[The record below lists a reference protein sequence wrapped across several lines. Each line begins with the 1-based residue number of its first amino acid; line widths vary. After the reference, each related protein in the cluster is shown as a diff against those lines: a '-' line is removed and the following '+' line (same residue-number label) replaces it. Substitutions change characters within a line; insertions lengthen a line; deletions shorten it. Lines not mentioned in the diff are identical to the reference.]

1 MECNEKLN
9 IHQINKLDVND
20 LKRKDIFPITV
31 TSAVFDKQ
39 GNSLEAL
46 LLQNNSIFL
55 SYKGSSEATRITV
68 PLKMRRKGLI
78 ISYKD
83 YDGNAITEKLVY
95 DDTVA
100 DDIFKLD
107 SSWTSIGDV
116 IISGEISISPNGTW
130 IIDGKDSGIEA
141 VGPKGDNGLSPI
153 VRATNNKLEYSYD
166 GTEWTVISDYI
177 AAWFRFEN
185 NKIQISRDNKKTWED
200 LSDSF
205 TRNLYIKG
213 YVATVSALPTNATQG
228 DIYMVGPQTTG
239 GTDYLMYI
247 KDSTGWKNNG
257 SFTSIAAGVVQGLGD
272 SGTEVI
278 SQKVI
283 TEEFTK
289 DRHII
294 YPATGIMGNPIPDY
308 NHLANYDETGE
319 FTGYI
324 ENENYDCVWI
334 NIYEGSKNLTIT
346 GATPLRIGHFSSL
359 VPSNDTLLGKGT
371 VIPEGT
377 KISLITFAKSE
388 NLDGY
393 SNLKIMQEGIPI
405 SSKTVNETIIGLNE
419 KFRDFLP
426 DRSFSGKTNIDYNHI
441 CNISS
446 NGNFTKYIESP
457 LYDTAW
463 ILIFKDTGDLKI
475 SGVTIARVIYF
486 SSLIPDVSS
495 FISQTASTV
504 TTIPPGAKLALV
516 TLKKSDNPDGYLEM
530 VADQQGAG
538 VSKMELISE
547 RHSFLPDRSFSNYP
561 NIDYNHIWNLSSSG
575 TSSYIENNNFD
586 TAWVQIYDDS
596 GVLNISGVTITRVI
610 YFSTLQPNDSVYIG
624 TGTAIPPGAKLALI
638 TLRKSDNPNGYLN
651 MNVKQN
657 GSGITRKELDDK
669 IPQFI
674 QKVIGKNLINPDDLL
689 YGWTYSAS
697 SGLIQ
702 SDDGILSNK
711 MILSPGTLTV
721 QGIQPYSGNQSV
733 ERILLFNDKDELIS
747 APTINLTN
755 GKGTFTVT
763 CSATFFDVVYCR
775 LVLQYN
781 KAVLF
786 NKDIAQFEYG
796 NEATDFEACKTK
808 LVVNP
813 IYEREQR
820 MCFLTGASSSVPANG
835 YFENACRLLG
845 YKHRNVAVS
854 GENVMQHANKAWK
867 GILYT
872 PEELEEID
880 IFITSHIHNY
890 NIAYTNPDS
899 TILHD
904 TVEEYEQN
912 VYDINGNKLDAVPN
926 PNDPDQYI
934 LPTKGYASQGYYPQK
949 DDVNEKYA
957 AGYDYLLKKYI
968 KDCYEL
974 RNNPNSKYYGTVQ
987 GKPVIIV
994 MCTQWHDGYVV
1005 YNNAV
1010 KEVASR
1016 FGAVVCDFA
1025 SNAGFSY
1032 KQTNPDDPNSI
1043 RQSSLLCT
1051 NRLYG
1056 SGNDFQ
1062 DIYIDGVLYTN
1073 MGWHSTRDINSYFSL
1088 KRGNI
1093 LADVLKKIT
1102 F

>member
-39 GNSLEAL
+39 GNSLEAI

-83 YDGNAITEKLVY
+83 YDGKAITEKLVY
-95 DDTVA
+95 DNTIA

-116 IISGEISISPNGTW
+116 IISGEISISPDGTW

-153 VRATNNKLEYSYD
+153 VRATNNKLEYSYN
-166 GTEWTVISDYI
+166 GTDWTVISDYI

-185 NKIQISRDNKKTWED
+185 NKIQISRDNKKTWTD

-205 TRNLYIKG
+205 TKNLYIKG

-257 SFTSIAAGVVQGLGD
+257 SFTSISAGVVQELGD
-272 SGTEVI
+272 SETEVI

-294 YPATGIMGNPIPDY
+294 YPTTGIMGNPIPDY
-308 NHLANYDETGE
+308 NHLANYNETGE

-388 NLDGY
+388 NLGGY
-393 SNLKIMQEGIPI
+393 SNLKIMQEGMPI
-405 SSKTVNETIIGLNE
+405 SSKTVKETIIGLNE
-419 KFRDFLP
+419 KVRDFL
-426 DRSFSGKTNIDYNHI
+426 H
-441 CNISS
+441 
-446 NGNFTKYIESP
+446 
-457 LYDTAW
+457 
-463 ILIFKDTGDLKI
+463 
-475 SGVTIARVIYF
+475 
-486 SSLIPDVSS
+486 
-495 FISQTASTV
+495 
-504 TTIPPGAKLALV
+504 
-516 TLKKSDNPDGYLEM
+516 
-530 VADQQGAG
+530 
-538 VSKMELISE
+538 
-547 RHSFLPDRSFSNYP
+547 DRSFSNYP
-561 NIDYNHIWNLSSSG
+561 NIDYNHLWNLSSSG
-575 TSSYIENNNFD
+575 TSSYIENSDFD

-596 GVLNISGVTITRVI
+596 GILNISGVIITRVI
-610 YFSTLQPNDSVYIG
+610 YFSALRPNDSVYIG
-624 TGTAIPPGAKLALI
+624 TGTTIPSGAKLALI
-638 TLRKSDNPNGYLN
+638 TLRKSDNPDGYLN

-657 GSGITRKELDDK
+657 GSGITRKELDNK

-747 APTINLTN
+747 APAINLTN

-763 CSATFFDVVYCR
+763 CSTTFFDVVYCR
-775 LVLQYN
+775 LVLQYD
-781 KAVLF
+781 KTVLF

-934 LPTKGYASQGYYPQK
+934 LPTQGYASQGYYPQR

-1025 SNAGFSY
+1025 SNVGFSY

-1062 DIYIDGVLYTN
+1062 DIYINGVLYTN
-1073 MGWHSTRDINSYFSL
+1073 MGWHPTRDINSYFSL

>member
-20 LKRKDIFPITV
+20 LTRKDIFPITV

-39 GNSLEAL
+39 GNSLEAI

-55 SYKGSSEATRITV
+55 SYKGSSEATRVTV

-83 YDGNAITEKLVY
+83 YDGKAITEKLVY
-95 DDTVA
+95 DDSVA
-100 DDIFKLD
+100 DDVFKLD

-130 IIDGKDSGIEA
+130 IINGKDSGIKA

-153 VRATNNKLEYSYD
+153 VRTNNNKLEYSYN

-185 NKIQISRDNKKTWED
+185 NKIQISRDNKKTWTD

-205 TRNLYIKG
+205 TKNLYIKG

-257 SFTSIAAGVVQGLGD
+257 SFTSISAGVVQELGD
-272 SGTEVI
+272 SETEVI

-308 NHLANYDETGE
+308 NHLANYNETGE

-346 GATPLRIGHFSSL
+346 GATPLRISHFSSL

-388 NLDGY
+388 NLGGY
-393 SNLKIMQEGIPI
+393 SNLKIMQEGMPI

-419 KFRDFLP
+419 KVRDFLP
-426 DRSFSGKTNIDYNHI
+426 DRSFSGKTNIDYNHL
-441 CNISS
+441 CSISS
-446 NGNFTKYIESP
+446 DGNFTEYTENS

-475 SGVTIARVIYF
+475 SGVTITRVIYF

-495 FISQTASTV
+495 FISHTVSTV
-504 TTIPPGAKLALV
+504 TTIPSGAKLALV
-516 TLKKSDNPDGYLEM
+516 TLKKSNNLDGYLEM
-530 VADQQGAG
+530 IADQQGAG

-561 NIDYNHIWNLSSSG
+561 NIDYNHLWNLSSSG
-575 TSSYIENNNFD
+575 TSSYIENSDFD

-596 GVLNISGVTITRVI
+596 GILNISGVIITRVI
-610 YFSTLQPNDSVYIG
+610 YFSALRPNDSVYIG
-624 TGTAIPPGAKLALI
+624 TGTTIPSGAKLALI
-638 TLRKSDNPNGYLN
+638 TLRKSDNPDGYLN

-657 GSGITRKELDDK
+657 GSGITRKELDNK

-747 APTINLTN
+747 APAINLTN

-763 CSATFFDVVYCR
+763 CSTTFFDVVYCR
-775 LVLQYN
+775 LVLQYD
-781 KAVLF
+781 KTVLF

-845 YKHRNVAVS
+845 YKHRNVAVN

-934 LPTKGYASQGYYPQK
+934 LPTQGYASQGYYPQR

-1025 SNAGFSY
+1025 SNVGFSY

-1062 DIYIDGVLYTN
+1062 DIYINGVLYTN
-1073 MGWHSTRDINSYFSL
+1073 MGWHPTRDINSYFSL

>member
-55 SYKGSSEATRITV
+55 SYKGSSEATRIIV

-185 NKIQISRDNKKTWED
+185 NKIQISRDNKKTWTD

-205 TRNLYIKG
+205 TKNLYIKG

-257 SFTSIAAGVVQGLGD
+257 SFTSISAGVVQELGD
-272 SGTEVI
+272 SETEVI

-308 NHLANYDETGE
+308 NHLANYNETGE

-388 NLDGY
+388 NLGGY
-393 SNLKIMQEGIPI
+393 SNLKIMQEGMPI

-419 KFRDFLP
+419 KVRDFLH
-426 DRSFSGKTNIDYNHI
+426 DRSFSGKTNIDYNHL
-441 CNISS
+441 CGISS
-446 NGNFTKYIESP
+446 DGNFTEYTENP

-475 SGVTIARVIYF
+475 SGVTITRVIYF

-495 FISQTASTV
+495 FISHTVSTV
-504 TTIPPGAKLALV
+504 TTIPSGAKLALV
-516 TLKKSDNPDGYLEM
+516 TLKKSDNLDGYLEM
-530 VADQQGAG
+530 IADQQGAG

-561 NIDYNHIWNLSSSG
+561 NIDYNHLWNLSSSG
-575 TSSYIENNNFD
+575 TSSYIENSDFD

-596 GVLNISGVTITRVI
+596 GILNISGVIITRVI
-610 YFSTLQPNDSVYIG
+610 YFSALRPNDSVYIG
-624 TGTAIPPGAKLALI
+624 TGTTIPSGAKLALI
-638 TLRKSDNPNGYLN
+638 TLRKSDNPDGYLN

-657 GSGITRKELDDK
+657 GSGITRKELDNK

-747 APTINLTN
+747 APAINLTN

-763 CSATFFDVVYCR
+763 CSTTFFDVVYCR
-775 LVLQYN
+775 LVLQYD
-781 KAVLF
+781 KTVLF

-934 LPTKGYASQGYYPQK
+934 LPTQGYASQGYYPQR

-1025 SNAGFSY
+1025 SNVGFSY

-1062 DIYIDGVLYTN
+1062 DIYINGVLYTN
-1073 MGWHSTRDINSYFSL
+1073 MGWHPTRDINSYFSL

>member
-20 LKRKDIFPITV
+20 LTRKDIFPITV

-39 GNSLEAL
+39 GNSLEAI

-55 SYKGSSEATRITV
+55 SYKGSSEATRVTV

-83 YDGNAITEKLVY
+83 YDGKAITEKLVY

-257 SFTSIAAGVVQGLGD
+257 SFTSIAAGVVQELGD
-272 SGTEVI
+272 SETEVI

-294 YPATGIMGNPIPDY
+294 YPTTGIMGNPIPDY
-308 NHLANYDETGE
+308 NHLANYNGTGE

-388 NLDGY
+388 NLGGY
-393 SNLKIMQEGIPI
+393 SNLKIMQEGMPI

-419 KFRDFLP
+419 KVRDFLP
-426 DRSFSGKTNIDYNHI
+426 DRSFSGKTNIDYNHL
-441 CNISS
+441 CGISS
-446 NGNFTKYIESP
+446 DGNFTEYTENP

-475 SGVTIARVIYF
+475 SGVTITRVIYF

-495 FISQTASTV
+495 FISHTVSTV
-504 TTIPPGAKLALV
+504 TTIPSGAKLALV
-516 TLKKSDNPDGYLEM
+516 TLKKSDNLDGYLEM
-530 VADQQGAG
+530 IADQQGAG

-561 NIDYNHIWNLSSSG
+561 NIDYNHLWNLSSSG
-575 TSSYIENNNFD
+575 TSSYIENSDFD

-596 GVLNISGVTITRVI
+596 GILNISGVIITRVI
-610 YFSTLQPNDSVYIG
+610 YFSALRPNDSVYIG
-624 TGTAIPPGAKLALI
+624 TGTTIPSGAKLALI
-638 TLRKSDNPNGYLN
+638 TLRKSDNPDGYLN

-657 GSGITRKELDDK
+657 GSGITRKELDNK

-747 APTINLTN
+747 APAINLTN

-763 CSATFFDVVYCR
+763 CSTTFFDVVYCR
-775 LVLQYN
+775 LVLQYD
-781 KAVLF
+781 KTVLF

-934 LPTKGYASQGYYPQK
+934 LPTQGYASQGYYPQR

-1025 SNAGFSY
+1025 SNVGFSY

-1062 DIYIDGVLYTN
+1062 DIYINGVLYTN
-1073 MGWHSTRDINSYFSL
+1073 MGWHPTRDINSYFSL

>member
-39 GNSLEAL
+39 GNSLEAI
-46 LLQNNSIFL
+46 LLQTNNIFL
-55 SYKGSSEATRITV
+55 SYKGSNEATRITV

-95 DDTVA
+95 DDSVA

-130 IIDGKDSGIEA
+130 IIDGKDSGIKA

-153 VRATNNKLEYSYD
+153 VRTNNNKLEYSYN

-177 AAWFRFEN
+177 AAWFRFED
-185 NKIQISRDNKKTWED
+185 NKIQISRDNKKTWTD

-205 TRNLYIKG
+205 TKNLYIKG

-257 SFTSIAAGVVQGLGD
+257 SFTSISAGVVQELGD
-272 SGTEVI
+272 SETEVI
-278 SQKVI
+278 SQKVT

-308 NHLANYDETGE
+308 NHLANYNKTGE

-388 NLDGY
+388 NLGGY
-393 SNLKIMQEGIPI
+393 SNLKIMQEGMPI

-419 KFRDFLP
+419 KVRDFLP
-426 DRSFSGKTNIDYNHI
+426 DRSFSGKTNIDYNHL
-441 CNISS
+441 CGISS
-446 NGNFTKYIESP
+446 DGNFTEYTENP

-463 ILIFKDTGDLKI
+463 ILIFKDTGKLKI
-475 SGVTIARVIYF
+475 SGVTITRVIYF

-495 FISQTASTV
+495 FISHTVSTV
-504 TTIPPGAKLALV
+504 TTIPSGAKLALV
-516 TLKKSDNPDGYLEM
+516 TLKKSNNPDGYLEM
-530 VADQQGAG
+530 IADQQGAG

-561 NIDYNHIWNLSSSG
+561 NIDYNHLWNLSSSG
-575 TSSYIENNNFD
+575 TSSYIENSNFD

-596 GVLNISGVTITRVI
+596 GILNISGVIFTRVI
-610 YFSTLQPNDSVYIG
+610 YFSALRPNDSVYIG
-624 TGTAIPPGAKLALI
+624 TGTTIPSGAKLALI
-638 TLRKSDNPNGYLN
+638 TLRKSDNPDGYLN

-657 GSGITRKELDDK
+657 GSGITRKELDNK

-747 APTINLTN
+747 APAINLTN

-781 KAVLF
+781 KTVLF

-890 NIAYTNPDS
+890 NIAYTNPNS

-912 VYDINGNKLDAVPN
+912 VYDINGNKLDVVPN

-934 LPTKGYASQGYYPQK
+934 LPTQGYASQGYYPQR

-1025 SNAGFSY
+1025 SNVGFSY

-1062 DIYIDGVLYTN
+1062 DIYINGVLYTN

>member
-1 MECNEKLN
+1 MEYNEKLN

-20 LKRKDIFPITV
+20 LTRKDIFPITV

-39 GNSLEAL
+39 GNSLEAI

-55 SYKGSSEATRITV
+55 SYKGSSEATRVTV

-83 YDGNAITEKLVY
+83 YDGKAITEKLVY
-95 DDTVA
+95 DDSVA
-100 DDIFKLD
+100 DNIFKLD

-116 IISGEISISPNGTW
+116 VISGEISISPNGTW
-130 IIDGKDSGIEA
+130 IIDGKDSGIKA

-153 VRATNNKLEYSYD
+153 VRVTNNKLEYSYN

-177 AAWFRFEN
+177 AAWFRFED
-185 NKIQISRDNKKTWED
+185 NKIQISRDNKKTWTD

-205 TRNLYIKG
+205 TKNLYIKG

-257 SFTSIAAGVVQGLGD
+257 SFTSISAGVVQELGD
-272 SGTEVI
+272 SETEVI

-308 NHLANYDETGE
+308 NHLANYNKTGE

-388 NLDGY
+388 NLGGY
-393 SNLKIMQEGIPI
+393 SNLKIMQEGMPI

-419 KFRDFLP
+419 KVRDFLP
-426 DRSFSGKTNIDYNHI
+426 DRSFSGKTNIDYNHL
-441 CNISS
+441 CGISS
-446 NGNFTKYIESP
+446 DGNFTEYTENP

-463 ILIFKDTGDLKI
+463 ILIFKDTGALKI
-475 SGVTIARVIYF
+475 SGVTITRVIYF

-495 FISQTASTV
+495 FISHTVSTV
-504 TTIPPGAKLALV
+504 TTIPSGAKLALV
-516 TLKKSDNPDGYLEM
+516 TLKKSDNLDGYLEM
-530 VADQQGAG
+530 IADQQGAG

-561 NIDYNHIWNLSSSG
+561 NIDYNHLWNLSSSG
-575 TSSYIENNNFD
+575 TSSYIENSNFD

-596 GVLNISGVTITRVI
+596 GILNISGVIITRVI
-610 YFSTLQPNDSVYIG
+610 YFSALRPNDSVYIG
-624 TGTAIPPGAKLALI
+624 TGTTIPSGAKLALI
-638 TLRKSDNPNGYLN
+638 TLRKSDNPDGYLN

-657 GSGITRKELDDK
+657 GSGITRKELDNK

-702 SDDGILSNK
+702 SADGILSNK

-747 APTINLTN
+747 APAINLTN

-781 KAVLF
+781 KTVLF

-934 LPTKGYASQGYYPQK
+934 LPTQGYASQGYYPQR

-1025 SNAGFSY
+1025 SNVGFSY

-1062 DIYIDGVLYTN
+1062 DIYINGVLYTN

>member
-55 SYKGSSEATRITV
+55 SYKGSSEATRIIV

-83 YDGNAITEKLVY
+83 YDGKAITEKLVY
-95 DDTVA
+95 DDTIA

-116 IISGEISISPNGTW
+116 VISGEISISPKGTW

-257 SFTSIAAGVVQGLGD
+257 SFTSIAAGVVQELGD
-272 SGTEVI
+272 SETEVI

-308 NHLANYDETGE
+308 NHLANYNETGE

-388 NLDGY
+388 NLGGY

-419 KFRDFLP
+419 KFRD
-426 DRSFSGKTNIDYNHI
+426 
-441 CNISS
+441 
-446 NGNFTKYIESP
+446 
-457 LYDTAW
+457 
-463 ILIFKDTGDLKI
+463 
-475 SGVTIARVIYF
+475 
-486 SSLIPDVSS
+486 
-495 FISQTASTV
+495 
-504 TTIPPGAKLALV
+504 
-516 TLKKSDNPDGYLEM
+516 
-530 VADQQGAG
+530 
-538 VSKMELISE
+538 
-547 RHSFLPDRSFSNYP
+547 FLPDRSFSNYP

-610 YFSTLQPNDSVYIG
+610 YFSTLQPNDSVYVG
-624 TGTAIPPGAKLALI
+624 TGTTIPPGAKLALI
-638 TLRKSDNPNGYLN
+638 TLRKSDNPDGYLN

-657 GSGITRKELDDK
+657 GSGITRKELDNK

-747 APTINLTN
+747 APAINLTN

-763 CSATFFDVVYCR
+763 CSTTFFDVVYCR
-775 LVLQYN
+775 LVLQYD
-781 KAVLF
+781 KTVLF

-934 LPTKGYASQGYYPQK
+934 LPTQGYASQGYYPQR

-1025 SNAGFSY
+1025 SNVGFSY

-1062 DIYIDGVLYTN
+1062 DIYINGVLYTN
-1073 MGWHSTRDINSYFSL
+1073 MGWHPTRDINSYFSL

>member
-107 SSWTSIGDV
+107 SSWTRIGDV

-130 IIDGKDSGIEA
+130 IIDGKDSGIKA

-153 VRATNNKLEYSYD
+153 VRVNNNKLEYSYTGID
-166 GTEWTVISDYI
+166 WTAISDYI

-185 NKIQISRDNKKTWED
+185 NKIQISRDKITWED

-205 TRNLYIKG
+205 TKNLYIKG

-228 DIYMVGPQTTG
+228 DIYMVGPQTIG

-257 SFTSIAAGVVQGLGD
+257 SFTSIAAGVVQELGD
-272 SGTEVI
+272 SETEVI

-308 NHLANYDETGE
+308 NHLANYNETGE

-388 NLDGY
+388 NLGGY

-419 KFRDFLP
+419 KFRD
-426 DRSFSGKTNIDYNHI
+426 
-441 CNISS
+441 
-446 NGNFTKYIESP
+446 
-457 LYDTAW
+457 
-463 ILIFKDTGDLKI
+463 
-475 SGVTIARVIYF
+475 
-486 SSLIPDVSS
+486 
-495 FISQTASTV
+495 
-504 TTIPPGAKLALV
+504 
-516 TLKKSDNPDGYLEM
+516 
-530 VADQQGAG
+530 
-538 VSKMELISE
+538 
-547 RHSFLPDRSFSNYP
+547 FLPDRSFSNYP

-610 YFSTLQPNDSVYIG
+610 YFSTLQPNDSVYVG
-624 TGTAIPPGAKLALI
+624 TGTTIPSGAKLALI
-638 TLRKSDNPNGYLN
+638 TLRKSDNPDGYLN

-657 GSGITRKELDDK
+657 GSGITRKELDNK

-747 APTINLTN
+747 APAINLTN

-763 CSATFFDVVYCR
+763 CSTTFFDVVYCR
-775 LVLQYN
+775 LVLQYD
-781 KAVLF
+781 KTVLF

-912 VYDINGNKLDAVPN
+912 VYDIKGNKLDAVPN

-934 LPTKGYASQGYYPQK
+934 LPTQGYASQGYYPQR

-1025 SNAGFSY
+1025 SNVGFSY

-1062 DIYIDGVLYTN
+1062 DIYINGVLYTN
-1073 MGWHSTRDINSYFSL
+1073 MGWHPTRDINSYFSL

>member
-1 MECNEKLN
+1 
-9 IHQINKLDVND
+9 
-20 LKRKDIFPITV
+20 
-31 TSAVFDKQ
+31 
-39 GNSLEAL
+39 
-46 LLQNNSIFL
+46 
-55 SYKGSSEATRITV
+55 
-68 PLKMRRKGLI
+68 MRRKGLI

-107 SSWTSIGDV
+107 SSWTRISDV
-116 IISGEISISPNGTW
+116 IIN
-130 IIDGKDSGIEA
+130 
-141 VGPKGDNGLSPI
+141 
-153 VRATNNKLEYSYD
+153 
-166 GTEWTVISDYI
+166 
-177 AAWFRFEN
+177 
-185 NKIQISRDNKKTWED
+185 
-200 LSDSF
+200 
-205 TRNLYIKG
+205 
-213 YVATVSALPTNATQG
+213 
-228 DIYMVGPQTTG
+228 
-239 GTDYLMYI
+239 
-247 KDSTGWKNNG
+247 
-257 SFTSIAAGVVQGLGD
+257 
-272 SGTEVI
+272 
-278 SQKVI
+278 
-283 TEEFTK
+283 
-289 DRHII
+289 
-294 YPATGIMGNPIPDY
+294 
-308 NHLANYDETGE
+308 
-319 FTGYI
+319 
-324 ENENYDCVWI
+324 
-334 NIYEGSKNLTIT
+334 
-346 GATPLRIGHFSSL
+346 
-359 VPSNDTLLGKGT
+359 
-371 VIPEGT
+371 
-377 KISLITFAKSE
+377 
-388 NLDGY
+388 
-393 SNLKIMQEGIPI
+393 
-405 SSKTVNETIIGLNE
+405 
-419 KFRDFLP
+419 
-426 DRSFSGKTNIDYNHI
+426 
-441 CNISS
+441 
-446 NGNFTKYIESP
+446 
-457 LYDTAW
+457 
-463 ILIFKDTGDLKI
+463 
-475 SGVTIARVIYF
+475 
-486 SSLIPDVSS
+486 
-495 FISQTASTV
+495 
-504 TTIPPGAKLALV
+504 
-516 TLKKSDNPDGYLEM
+516 
-530 VADQQGAG
+530 
-538 VSKMELISE
+538 
-547 RHSFLPDRSFSNYP
+547 
-561 NIDYNHIWNLSSSG
+561 
-575 TSSYIENNNFD
+575 
-586 TAWVQIYDDS
+586 
-596 GVLNISGVTITRVI
+596 
-610 YFSTLQPNDSVYIG
+610 
-624 TGTAIPPGAKLALI
+624 
-638 TLRKSDNPNGYLN
+638 
-651 MNVKQN
+651 
-657 GSGITRKELDDK
+657 K

-747 APTINLTN
+747 APAINLTN

-763 CSATFFDVVYCR
+763 CSTTFFDVVYCR
-775 LVLQYN
+775 LVLQYD
-781 KAVLF
+781 KTVLF

-912 VYDINGNKLDAVPN
+912 VYDINGNKLDVVPN

-934 LPTKGYASQGYYPQK
+934 LPTQGYASQGYYPQR

-1016 FGAVVCDFA
+1016 FGAC
-1025 SNAGFSY
+1025 
-1032 KQTNPDDPNSI
+1032 
-1043 RQSSLLCT
+1043 L
-1051 NRLYG
+1051 
-1056 SGNDFQ
+1056 
-1062 DIYIDGVLYTN
+1062 LYT
-1073 MGWHSTRDINSYFSL
+1073 SPSPRD
-1088 KRGNI
+1088 
-1093 LADVLKKIT
+1093 
-1102 F
+1102 